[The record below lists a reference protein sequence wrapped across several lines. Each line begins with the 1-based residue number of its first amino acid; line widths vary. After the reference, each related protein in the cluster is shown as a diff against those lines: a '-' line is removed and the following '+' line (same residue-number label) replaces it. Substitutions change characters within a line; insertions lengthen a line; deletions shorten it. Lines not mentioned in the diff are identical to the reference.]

1 MKRLVSIFLISLTFS
16 LPVYARPNVK
26 VKLENQKIV
35 LKEDKETYEPADK
48 AQPGDTL
55 IYRIVLSNLGDSEAR
70 KLQPVGPIPEG
81 TIYIKEKYLYET
93 LFSLDGKKFEKEPK
107 IKVQEGKKEILK
119 NAPIEMYKQIKW
131 IIDKPLKPNQTLVI
145 SYKVKLK

>member
-1 MKRLVSIFLISLTFS
+1 MKRLVSVFLISLTFS
-16 LPVYARPNVK
+16 LPVYAKPDVK

-35 LKEDKETYEPADK
+35 FKENKETYESADK

-55 IYRIVLSNLGDSEAR
+55 VYRIILSNSGDSEAR
-70 KLQPVGPIPEG
+70 KLQPVGPIPDG
-81 TIYIKEKYLYET
+81 TVYIKEKYLYET

-107 IKVQEGKKEILK
+107 IKVQEGKKEVLK
-119 NAPIEMYKQIKW
+119 DAPIEMYKQIKW